1 MKKNFCRCM
10 CLFMAVFLTAGEA
23 WAADSKETPKTMNVK
38 QQIQWTDRA
47 AFRAELEVDISGLE
61 EWMDTVG
68 YPGDTPVPE
77 NPEELPEASEQ
88 KELPESPEVPV
99 KEKLPES
106 PEVSG
111 QEKLPESPEA
121 PGQEELPETSET
133 DIPDPSEEEQQFL
146 QDTAPSKDTEPSEH
160 AGDPGMEF
168 MENQEK
174 TAEMMSYQN
183 RNKGLRAMLLNEE
196 ETPPVSENL
205 LLFARISGYFQ
216 VDTELLSGKWQA
228 EELMC
233 PMENGEAGIITELT
247 CPIEKTDTGFETVYR
262 IPLILR
268 EEFRYPGQQKEY
280 PVSYLYQEENQDNQE
295 EEEGENWADSG
306 TFLVLKQGGRQV
318 ILAKAEENPV
328 LFLEAA
334 EADLDVRIQPQAA
347 QAKPGQKFTWKISV
361 TNTGAQPFSLVSME
375 ASLNAGRLAGVWESA
390 QETDVTGQKLILTD
404 LKEGETKECLL
415 SADLPE
421 SLTESVDCQI
431 TVTGQKAFG
440 GQESVIRTASERTE
454 TVPLKIDFSVSKSA
468 DRTRAAAGDT
478 ITYQICIKNTGERT
492 LHSVLSAE
500 RFQSENIRAQF
511 LEKDGVVLNGTK
523 TQALISSILPG
534 ETVSLEAVVT
544 LPETVK
550 SGKLLNQV
558 LVRTKETGEKIIT
571 AESGVEI
578 IDRTPSETPLNL
590 GDYGGGQTAA
600 ETFTDGYSEGYAPK
614 TGDSAEPVFWI
625 ALLAAAVLI
634 GANGAVCL
642 YMVRKR

>member
-1 MKKNFCRCM
+1 M

-99 KEKLPES
+99 QEKLPES
-106 PEVSG
+106 PEAPG

-121 PGQEELPETSET
+121 PGQEELSGTLETA
-133 DIPDPSEEEQQFL
+133 IPDPSEEEQQFL
-146 QDTAPSKDTEPSEH
+146 QDAAPPKDTEPSEH

-174 TAEMMSYQN
+174 NAEMTSYQN
-183 RNKGLRAMLLNEE
+183 QNKRLRAMLLNEE
-196 ETPPVSENL
+196 ELLPVSENL
-205 LLFARISGYFQ
+205 LLFARISRYFQ

-233 PMENGEAGIITELT
+233 PMENGEAGIITEIT
-247 CPIEKTDTGFETVYR
+247 CPIEKTDTGFETVYH

-268 EEFRYPGQQKEY
+268 EEFRYPGQQTEY
-280 PVSYLYQEENQDNQE
+280 PVSWLYQEENQDNQE
-295 EEEGENWADSG
+295 EEEGENRSDSG
-306 TFLVLKQGGRQV
+306 TFLVLKQGERQV

-375 ASLNAGRLAGVWESA
+375 GILNAGRLAGVWESA

>member
-1 MKKNFCRCM
+1 M
-10 CLFMAVFLTAGEA
+10 
-23 WAADSKETPKTMNVK
+23 
-38 QQIQWTDRA
+38 Q
-47 AFRAELEVDISGLE
+47 
-61 EWMDTVG
+61 
-68 YPGDTPVPE
+68 
-77 NPEELPEASEQ
+77 
-88 KELPESPEVPV
+88 
-99 KEKLPES
+99 EKLPES
-106 PEVSG
+106 PEAPG

-121 PGQEELPETSET
+121 PGQEELSGTLETA
-133 DIPDPSEEEQQFL
+133 IPDPSEEEQQFL
-146 QDTAPSKDTEPSEH
+146 QDAAPPKDTEPSEH

-174 TAEMMSYQN
+174 NAEMTSYQN
-183 RNKGLRAMLLNEE
+183 QNKRLRAMLLNEE
-196 ETPPVSENL
+196 ELLPVSENL
-205 LLFARISGYFQ
+205 LLFARISRYFQ

-233 PMENGEAGIITELT
+233 PMENGEAGIITEIT
-247 CPIEKTDTGFETVYR
+247 CPIEKTDTGFETVYH

-268 EEFRYPGQQKEY
+268 EEFRYPGQQTEY
-280 PVSYLYQEENQDNQE
+280 PVSWLYQEESQDNQE
-295 EEEGENWADSG
+295 EEEGENRSDSG
-306 TFLVLKQGGRQV
+306 TFLVLKQGERQV

-375 ASLNAGRLAGVWESA
+375 GILNAGRLAGVWESA

>member
-1 MKKNFCRCM
+1 M

-121 PGQEELPETSET
+121 PGQEELSGTLETA
-133 DIPDPSEEEQQFL
+133 IPDPSEEEQQFL
-146 QDTAPSKDTEPSEH
+146 QDAAPPKDTEPSEH

-174 TAEMMSYQN
+174 NAEMTSYQN
-183 RNKGLRAMLLNEE
+183 QNKRLRAMLLNEE
-196 ETPPVSENL
+196 ELLPVSENL
-205 LLFARISGYFQ
+205 LLFARISRYFQ

-247 CPIEKTDTGFETVYR
+247 CPIEKTDTGFETVYH

-268 EEFRYPGQQKEY
+268 EEFRYPGQQTEY
-280 PVSYLYQEENQDNQE
+280 PVSWLYQEENQDNQE
-295 EEEGENWADSG
+295 EEEGENRSDSG
-306 TFLVLKQGGRQV
+306 TFLVLKQGERQV

>member
-1 MKKNFCRCM
+1 M

-205 LLFARISGYFQ
+205 LLFARISRYFQ

-233 PMENGEAGIITELT
+233 PMENGEAGIITEIT
-247 CPIEKTDTGFETVYR
+247 CPIEKTDTGFETVYH

-268 EEFRYPGQQKEY
+268 EEFRYPGQQTEY
-280 PVSYLYQEENQDNQE
+280 PVSWLYQEESQDNQE
-295 EEEGENWADSG
+295 EEEGENRSDSG
-306 TFLVLKQGGRQV
+306 TFLVLKQGERQV

-375 ASLNAGRLAGVWESA
+375 GILNAGRLAGVWESA

-578 IDRTPSETPLNL
+578 IDRTPSETPLNP

>member
-1 MKKNFCRCM
+1 M

-205 LLFARISGYFQ
+205 LLFARISRYFQ

-233 PMENGEAGIITELT
+233 PMENGEAGIITEIT
-247 CPIEKTDTGFETVYR
+247 CPIEKTDTGFETVYH

-268 EEFRYPGQQKEY
+268 EEFRYPGQQTEY
-280 PVSYLYQEENQDNQE
+280 PVSWLYQEESQDNQE
-295 EEEGENWADSG
+295 EEEGENRSDSG
-306 TFLVLKQGGRQV
+306 TFLVLKQGERQV

-375 ASLNAGRLAGVWESA
+375 GILNAGRLAGVWESA

-578 IDRTPSETPLNL
+578 IGLTPSETPLNL